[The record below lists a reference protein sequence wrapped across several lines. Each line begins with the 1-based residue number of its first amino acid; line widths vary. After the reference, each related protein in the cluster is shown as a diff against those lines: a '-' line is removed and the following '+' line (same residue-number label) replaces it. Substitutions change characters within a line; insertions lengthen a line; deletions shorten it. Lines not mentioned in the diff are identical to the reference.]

1 VALDSLGPPCPVT
14 RTRRHDAP
22 LAPLTGSS
30 RSARICRDP
39 HRPCCR
45 HRRRRHDDGSRH
57 LEPATPDSAERDR
70 CLKKKQPFGS
80 RAKQNLGSL
89 AFGKNVQVEWSKL
102 DRYRRIVGKVI
113 VDGQDVGLQ
122 QLQAGLAWWY
132 RQYAR
137 EQSPQDQV
145 AYSQAEEA
153 ARVARLG
160 LWSNAQSIPPWEYRH
175 KDVLRAGYR
184 Q

>member
-1 VALDSLGPPCPVT
+1 MRLLLLSLALLA
-14 RTRRHDAP
+14 AP
-22 LAPLTGSS
+22 LAYAETLTGRVVGIADGDTMTVLDTSNQQH
-30 RSARICRDP
+30 RIRLNGID
-39 HRPCCR
+39 
-45 HRRRRHDDGSRH
+45 
-57 LEPATPDSAERDR
+57 E
-70 CLKKKQPFGS
+70 KKQPFGS
-80 RAKQNLGSL
+80 RAKQNLSL
-89 AFGKNVQVEWSKL
+89 LTFGKDARVEWSKL

-113 VDGQDVGLQ
+113 GDGQDVGLQ

-160 LWSNAQSIPPWEYRH
+160 LWSDAQSIPPGEYRH